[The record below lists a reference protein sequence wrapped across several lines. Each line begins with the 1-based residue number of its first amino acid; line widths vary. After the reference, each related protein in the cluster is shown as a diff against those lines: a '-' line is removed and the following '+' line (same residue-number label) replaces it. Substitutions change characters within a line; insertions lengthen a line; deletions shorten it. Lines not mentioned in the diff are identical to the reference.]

1 MADWPVPRRHGPVAG
16 PGALSYMRVDVR
28 ACHPDRESTSHLHD
42 HTPNRRQAAR
52 RLQPRALKM
61 HAGFAVQRLEHSA
74 PNGERQ
80 ETARGHLS
88 EAGWGMLTSEPGKL
102 AITSDPLI

>member
-28 ACHPDRESTSHLHD
+28 GCHPDRESTSHLHD

-52 RLQPRALKM
+52 RLQPRERSRCMRDSPSRDLNTQHQMASVK
-61 HAGFAVQRLEHSA
+61 RLLEGTSPKPVGGCSQA
-74 PNGERQ
+74 SLESRRSRQ
-80 ETARGHLS
+80 TH
-88 EAGWGMLTSEPGKL
+88 
-102 AITSDPLI
+102 